1 MKSWHVWTIV
11 QQRYKKAEEFL
22 EMVPEI
28 DKVLY
33 PTVVKE
39 YATKSGWKKKDVP
52 LYSNYIFIRY
62 HHNSTLYAKLCECPW
77 IRDYV
82 GVCSQKEIKE
92 VKALSKRKYEDLIP
106 ANEVLEGHSYKLK
119 GTPFKEMRCTV
130 VSIDGNKLVVSVE
143 IFGSDRLIKCLV
155 DDIDLEG

>member
-1 MKSWHVWTIV
+1 MNSWHVWTIV
-11 QQRYKKAEEFL
+11 QQRHRKAEEFL
-22 EMVPEI
+22 ETVSEI
-28 DKVLY
+28 DEVLY

-52 LYSNYIFIRY
+52 LYSNYIFMRY
-62 HHNSTLYAKLCECPW
+62 DHSNHLIAKLEGCPW
-77 IRDYV
+77 IREYV

-92 VKALSKRKYEDLIP
+92 VEALSKRKYADLIP
-106 ANEVLEGHSYKLK
+106 TSEVQKGHSYKLK
-119 GTPFKEMRCTV
+119 GTPFKEMICTV
-130 VSIDGNKLVVSVE
+130 VEMDGNRLVVSVE